1 MVFGLSSSMAVF
13 RPKVLHTV
21 HIVEVV
27 LIGTVIAITI
37 ARIAIMG
44 RITSRADT
52 MSIGMG
58 AKSLAFIAYQFPTQ
72 HVNSLKR
79 WGSLKANSILNFM
92 DIIFWAVVVYLMAQ
106 SDARSCPVATCTLS
120 KLVLALGVILS
131 VVSCY
136 TFLASFKDKVSV
148 HSGNTDI
155 ENGRY
160 DMSQSG
166 QQSLNPYNG
175 TPYSMTPSRE
185 PSPSPSPYGASHSP
199 EPYNTG
205 YYGQQVPPAYHSHLS
220 ADTTY
225 NSRGNGA

>member
-1 MVFGLSSSMAVF
+1 
-13 RPKVLHTV
+13 
-21 HIVEVV
+21 
-27 LIGTVIAITI
+27 
-37 ARIAIMG
+37 MG

-58 AKSLAFIAYQFPTQ
+58 AKSLAFIAYQFLTQ

-92 DIIFWAVVVYLMAQ
+92 DIIFWAAVVYLMAQ

-136 TFLASFKDKVSV
+136 TFLASFILFKESRASYKDTVSV

-185 PSPSPSPYGASHSP
+185 PSPSPSPSPYGPSHSP
-199 EPYNTG
+199 DPYNTG

-225 NSRGNGA
+225 NGRGNGA

>member
-1 MVFGLSSSMAVF
+1 
-13 RPKVLHTV
+13 
-21 HIVEVV
+21 
-27 LIGTVIAITI
+27 
-37 ARIAIMG
+37 
-44 RITSRADT
+44 
-52 MSIGMG
+52 
-58 AKSLAFIAYQFPTQ
+58 
-72 HVNSLKR
+72 
-79 WGSLKANSILNFM
+79 M
-92 DIIFWAVVVYLMAQ
+92 DIIFWAAVVYLMAQ

-120 KLVLALGVILS
+120 KLVLALGVILRFVMPITPGSVVWIHQTNSSSPCS

-136 TFLASFKDKVSV
+136 TFLASFILFKESRASYKDTVSV

-185 PSPSPSPYGASHSP
+185 PSPSPSPSPYGASHSP
-199 EPYNTG
+199 DPYNTG

-225 NSRGNGA
+225 NGRGNGA